1 MKSTLNDLKSLFTIT
16 KVSGMTKSTK
26 HEASKRGHIHTHKLS
41 KGQKAAQLFQA
52 KKLWGNEILS
62 QITK

>member
-1 MKSTLNDLKSLFTIT
+1 MFTNLINKT
-16 KVSGMTKSTK
+16 RKVTNTTK
-26 HEASKRGHIHTHKLS
+26 HQASKRGFAHKHKLS

>member
-1 MKSTLNDLKSLFTIT
+1 MNPEKSNDFAPNK
-16 KVSGMTKSTK
+16 KEKRVVSK
-26 HEASKRGHIHTHKLS
+26 HQASKRGHIHTHKLS

-62 QITK
+62 QITNK